1 MSITGS
7 DYSQIEMHEVA
18 LKYANVLKLLAQQT
32 TSKLEN
38 CVMVESGLTGKTVS
52 PVDQLGT
59 FATRTRTGRF
69 QETHIVDIPRTRRWY
84 EPVFKDGAYLIDNWD
99 KIRMDVTPEDGVATS
114 IMAAYKRDIDAEIM
128 RAYYAANKTGKDAS
142 STTAF
147 DNNNVIAKTAANGD
161 VLGKID
167 LAIAKLQ
174 QNDVDFENEE
184 VFLVV
189 PPAVERELKEA
200 GYYVSIDYQNDKVLA
215 GKKLTPYAGV
225 NFIRY
230 NFAYTNTG
238 TEQSPVNVY
247 KCPFFCKSGVAL
259 GKWLDFQTKVSE
271 RDDLSYAKQIYA
283 AYAIG
288 ATRTEE
294 KKCLSIEFAA

>member
-1 MSITGS
+1 MNGAE
-7 DYSQIEMHEVA
+7 YSQIEMHEVA
-18 LKYANVLKLLAQQT
+18 LKYANTLKLLAQQT
-32 TSKLEN
+32 TSKLES
-38 CVMVESGLTGKTVS
+38 CVMVESGLSGKTVS

-59 FATRTRTGRF
+59 FTTRTRTGRF
-69 QETHIVDIPRTRRWY
+69 EDTHIVDIARTRRWY

-99 KIRMDVTPEDGVATS
+99 KIRMDVSPEDGVALA

-128 RAYYAANKTGKDAS
+128 RAFYAANKTGKDATGS
-142 STTAF
+142 TAF
-147 DNNNVIAKTAANGD
+147 DSDNVIAATAAD
-161 VLGKID
+161 SDILGKID
-167 LAIAKLQ
+167 LAVAKLQ

-184 VFLVV
+184 VFFVV

-200 GYYVSIDYQNDKVLA
+200 GYYVSSDYQNDKVLT
-215 GKKLTPYAGV
+215 GKKLSPYAGV

-230 NFAYTNTG
+230 NFAAVNTG
-238 TEQSPVNVY
+238 TTENPVNVY
-247 KCPFFCKSGVAL
+247 KCPFFCKSGMAL

>member
-59 FATRTRTGRF
+59 FQTRTRTGRF
-69 QETHIVDIPRTRRWY
+69 EETHIVDIARTRRWY

-99 KIRMDVTPEDGVATS
+99 KIRMDISPEDGVALA

-128 RAYYAANKTGKDAS
+128 RAFYAANKTGKDAADS
-142 STTAF
+142 TAF
-147 DNNNVIAKTAANGD
+147 DNNNVIAATAANSD
-161 VLGKID
+161 ILGKID

-184 VFLVV
+184 VFFVV

-200 GYYVSIDYQNDKVLA
+200 GYYVSSEYQNDKVLT
-215 GKKLTPYAGV
+215 GKKLSPYAGV

-230 NFAYTNTG
+230 NFAAVSGN
-238 TEQSPVNVY
+238 Y

>member
-1 MSITGS
+1 MNGA

-32 TSKLEN
+32 TSKLES

-52 PVDQLGT
+52 PVDQLGP
-59 FATRTRTGRF
+59 FNTRTRTTRF
-69 QETHIVDIPRTRRWY
+69 EDTHIVDIARIRRWY

-99 KIRMDVTPEDGVATS
+99 KIRMDVSPEDGVALA

-128 RAYYAANKTGKDAS
+128 RAFYAANKTGKDAKG
-142 STTAF
+142 TTAF

-167 LAIAKLQ
+167 LAVAKLQ
-174 QNDVDFENEE
+174 ENDVDF
-184 VFLVV
+184 VV

-200 GYYVSIDYQNDKVLA
+200 GYYVSSDYQNDKVLA

-238 TEQSPVNVY
+238 TEQSPVKVY

>member
-1 MSITGS
+1 MNGA

-32 TSKLEN
+32 TSKLES

-52 PVDQLGT
+52 PVDQLGP
-59 FATRTRTGRF
+59 FNTRTRTTRF
-69 QETHIVDIPRTRRWY
+69 EDTHIVDIARTRRWY

-99 KIRMDVTPEDGVATS
+99 KIRMDVSPEDGVALA

-128 RAYYAANKTGKDAS
+128 RAFYAANKTGKDATG
-142 STTAF
+142 TTAF

-167 LAIAKLQ
+167 LAVAKLQ

-184 VFLVV
+184 VFFVV

-200 GYYVSIDYQNDKVLA
+200 GYYVSSDYQNDKVLA

-230 NFAYTNTG
+230 NFAATG
-238 TEQSPVNVY
+238 ESNPVY

>member
-69 QETHIVDIPRTRRWY
+69 EETHIVDIARTRRWY

-99 KIRMDVTPEDGVATS
+99 KIRMDISPEDGVALA

-128 RAYYAANKTGKDAS
+128 RAFYAANKTGKDAADS
-142 STTAF
+142 TAF
-147 DNNNVIAKTAANGD
+147 DNNNVIAATAANSD
-161 VLGKID
+161 ILGKID
-167 LAIAKLQ
+167 LAVAKLQ

-184 VFLVV
+184 VFFVV

-200 GYYVSIDYQNDKVLA
+200 GYYVSSDYQNDKVLT
-215 GKKLTPYAGV
+215 GKKLSPYAGV

-230 NFAYTNTG
+230 NFAAVSG
-238 TEQSPVNVY
+238 TY